1 MSGFLQELLSPEMI
15 FLRYALIFGV
25 LSSLLIGAVGTMVV
39 TRRVSSLAGAV
50 SHAVLGGVGIALF
63 LQRVFL
69 WQWCSPMLG
78 AVIGAVSAA
87 LVVGLVNLYAKERED
102 TIIAVVWALGMSL
115 GLLFL
120 HKTPGYVDWQGYLFG
135 NILLIS
141 DQALYLTAALSVLT
155 LIPAVFFYN
164 GILAMSFDGT
174 FAELRGVKVKLYY
187 LALLIF
193 TALTIVLLINVV
205 GIILVIALLTL
216 PAATAGC
223 FTRHLWSTM
232 LAAGVLSCIFV
243 VCGLLL
249 SYYYRMPSG
258 PVITLLAAGCYIAG
272 LFISSWR
279 KRRG

>member
-1 MSGFLQELLSPEMI
+1 MNSFIQELFSPEMV
-15 FLRYALIFGV
+15 FLRYALIFGI

-39 TRRVSSLAGAV
+39 TRRVSSLAGAI

-63 LQRVFL
+63 LQRVFFL
-69 WQWCSPMLG
+69 DWCSPMLG
-78 AVIGAVSAA
+78 AVIGAVIAA
-87 LVVGLVNLYAKERED
+87 LVVGFVNLYARERED

-135 NILLIS
+135 NILLIT
-141 DQALYLTAALSVLT
+141 DQALYMTVILSILT
-155 LIPAVFFYN
+155 LIPAVIFYN
-164 GILAMSFDGT
+164 GILTMSFDGT

-187 LALLIF
+187 LALLVF

-232 LAAGVLSCIFV
+232 IVSGVLSCIFV
-243 VCGLLL
+243 VGGLLL
-249 SYYYRMPSG
+249 SYCYRLPSG
-258 PVITLLAAGCYIAG
+258 PVITLLAAGCYVSG
-272 LFISSWR
+272 LIISSWR
-279 KRRG
+279 GRRV